1 MGSSNPG
8 CLKFL
13 NYTDLKVNGST
24 QKPKCPQD
32 GTARWER
39 KQSYFSWNIKR
50 VPPIP
55 KTGGKTTRKDIRVIP
70 RQEAKP
76 PGKTSELSQDRRQ
89 NHQERQQSYPKT
101 GGKTTRKDIRVIP
114 RQEAKPPKKN
124 QSYPKTGGKT
134 TRKDIR
140 VIPRQEAQEAKP
152 PGKTSELSQDR
163 RQNHQERHQ
172 SYPKTGGKTTRKDIR
187 VIPRQE
193 AKPPGPRQEA
203 KPPGKTS
210 ELSQDRRQNHQE
222 RHQSYPKTGGK
233 TTRTQAIGPQ
243 KECLRTYRCSIPDFF
258 FRFFCQHMLKNNI
271 SIKIYRV

>member
-13 NYTDLKVNGST
+13 NYTDLKVDGST

-39 KQSYFSWNIKR
+39 KRRYFSWNIKR

-89 NHQERQQSYPKT
+89 NHQERHQSYPKT
-101 GGKTTRKDIRVIP
+101 GGKTTRKDSRVILRQEAKPPGKIPELSQDRRQNHQERHQSYPKTGSKTTRKDIRVIP
-114 RQEAKPPKKN
+114 RQEAKPP
-124 QSYPKTGGKT
+124 
-134 TRKDIR
+134 
-140 VIPRQEAQEAKP
+140 
-152 PGKTSELSQDR
+152 GKTSELPQDR

-187 VIPRQE
+187 ERRRKGKRIRSEKRQGHSRFP
-193 AKPPGPRQEA
+193 AGQKHMA
-203 KPPGKTS
+203 TV
-210 ELSQDRRQNHQE
+210 
-222 RHQSYPKTGGK
+222 GK
-233 TTRTQAIGPQ
+233 TTDRMPPRKLQQI
-243 KECLRTYRCSIPDFF
+243 
-258 FRFFCQHMLKNNI
+258 
-271 SIKIYRV
+271 

>member
-114 RQEAKPPKKN
+114 RQEAKPPKKT
-124 QSYPKTGGKT
+124 SE
-134 TRKDIR
+134 
-140 VIPRQEAQEAKP
+140 RQEA
-152 PGKTSELSQDR
+152 ELSQGRRQNHQERHQDR
-163 RQNHQERHQ
+163 RQNHQKRHQ

-193 AKPPGPRQEA
+193 AKPPG
-203 KPPGKTS
+203 KTS
-210 ELSQDRRQNHQE
+210 ELSQDRRQNHQK

-233 TTRTQAIGPQ
+233 TTRKDI
-243 KECLRTYRCSIPDFF
+243 RVIP
-258 FRFFCQHMLKNNI
+258 R
-271 SIKIYRV
+271 